1 VKKTK
6 PLFLSYLKN
15 ELMKRLLSTACS
27 ETSFNIAAFIIRVT
41 FGLLLLVNYGI
52 DKLQNFAR
60 YRLSFGDPFHIG
72 HMPSLMLVLFAEVF
86 CTVFIVL
93 GLFTRIMAIPVVINF
108 AVVVFLV
115 NKSYG
120 RPAEAGVFFFV
131 AFLSVLLMG
140 PGKYSI
146 DGAMGK

>member
-1 VKKTK
+1 
-6 PLFLSYLKN
+6 
-15 ELMKRLLSTACS
+15 MKRLLSTACS
-27 ETSFNIAAFIIRVT
+27 ETSFNIAVLLIRVT
-41 FGLLLLVNYGI
+41 FGLLLLINYGI
-52 DKLQNFAR
+52 DKLKHFAEKQQ
-60 YRLSFGDPFHIG
+60 SFGDPLHIG

-108 AVVVFLV
+108 AVIVFLV
-115 NKSYG
+115 HKSY
-120 RPAEAGVFFFV
+120 AGNGQAPVLFFV
-131 AFLSVLLMG
+131 AFLSILLMG

>member
-1 VKKTK
+1 
-6 PLFLSYLKN
+6 
-15 ELMKRLLSTACS
+15 MKRLLSTACS
-27 ETSFNIAAFIIRVT
+27 ETSFNIAVLIIRVT
-41 FGLLLLVNYGI
+41 FGLLLLINHGI
-52 DKLQNFAR
+52 DKLKHFAEKQS
-60 YRLSFGDPFHIG
+60 SFPDPLHIG

-93 GLFTRIMAIPVVINF
+93 GLFTRIMTIPVVISF

-115 NKSYG
+115 NKSYSG
-120 RPAEAGVFFFV
+120 AAETGPFYLAAFF
-131 AFLSVLLMG
+131 SILLMG

>member
-1 VKKTK
+1 
-6 PLFLSYLKN
+6 
-15 ELMKRLLSTACS
+15 MKRLLSTACS
-27 ETSFNIAAFIIRVT
+27 ETSFNIAVLILRVT
-41 FGLLLLVNYGI
+41 FGLLLLINHGI
-52 DKLQNFAR
+52 DKLKHFAEKQS
-60 YRLSFGDPFHIG
+60 SFPDPFHIG

-93 GLFTRIMAIPVVINF
+93 GLFTRIMAIPVVISF
-108 AVVVFLV
+108 AVIVFLV
-115 NKSYG
+115 NKSYSG
-120 RPAEAGVFFFV
+120 PAEDAIFFFA

>member
-1 VKKTK
+1 
-6 PLFLSYLKN
+6 
-15 ELMKRLLSTACS
+15 MKRLLSTACS
-27 ETSFNIAAFIIRVT
+27 ETSFNISALLIRAT
-41 FGLLLLVNYGI
+41 FGLMLLVNYGI
-52 DKLQNFAR
+52 DKLQNFAK
-60 YRLSFGDPFHIG
+60 YRIGFHDPFHIG
-72 HMPSLMLVLFAEVF
+72 TMPTLMLVLFAEVF

-108 AVVVFLV
+108 AVIVFLV
-115 NKSYG
+115 NKSYH

-131 AFLSVLLMG
+131 AFLSILLMG